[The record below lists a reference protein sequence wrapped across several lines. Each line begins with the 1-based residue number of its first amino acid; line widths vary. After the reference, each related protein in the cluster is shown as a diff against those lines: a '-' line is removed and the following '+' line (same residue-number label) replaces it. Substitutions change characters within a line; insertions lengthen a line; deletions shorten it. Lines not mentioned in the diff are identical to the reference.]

1 MKEKVFQERTF
12 GYDLDFLSQHDKV
25 IVLTSGKD
33 PDMRVIVSA
42 KYQAKVFTSTA
53 EGDDGRSF
61 GWVNYKAFSG
71 PADAHMNAYGGEN
84 RMWLGP
90 EGGRFS
96 IFFKPGDEMVFEY
109 WKTPAAIDT
118 EAWTVVSR
126 SAEEVRLWKDME
138 LMNYRGTVLKLMAD
152 RRVKILDRDAL
163 ATRLGLRL
171 DDAVR
176 AVGYETDNSITNKGD
191 HAWTEASGMP
201 CIWMLDMFRPS
212 PETVVVVP
220 FRSGGDDPG
229 ADEPGRR
236 KAFNEIVTSNYFGE
250 IGEDR
255 LKYTDSAVFFKAD
268 GRRRGKLGIRPENAS
283 TVAGSYDADGK
294 VLTITVFQTDGKA
307 KYLNQEW
314 NVEKPA
320 FLGDAVNAYND
331 GALEDGS
338 QMGPF
343 YEIESVS
350 PAAFLEPG
358 EKMTHAHA
366 VFHFTGEE
374 GGLDVIARKLLG
386 SSLEEIKNTF

>member
-1 MKEKVFQERTF
+1 MKEKVFKEGTF
-12 GYDLDFLSQHDKV
+12 GYDLDFLSRHDKV
-25 IVLTSGKD
+25 IVLTAKD

-61 GWVNYKAFSG
+61 GWVNYKAFGG

-96 IFFKPGDEMVFEY
+96 IFFKPGDEMVFER

-152 RRVKILDRDAL
+152 RRVRILDRDAL
-163 ATRLGLRL
+163 AARLGLRL
-171 DDAVR
+171 TDAVR

-191 HAWTEASGMP
+191 NAWTEVSGMP

-220 FRSGGDDPG
+220 FRREAGVSFD
-229 ADEPGRR
+229 
-236 KAFNEIVTSNYFGE
+236 EIVTSNYFGE

-255 LKYTDSAVFFKAD
+255 LKCKDGAVFFKAD
-268 GRRRGKLGIRPENAS
+268 GRRRGKLGIRPESAS
-283 TVAGSYDADGK
+283 TVAGSYDPDGK
-294 VLTITVFQTDGKA
+294 VLTIIVFQTDGKA
-307 KYLNQEW
+307 KYLSQEW
-314 NVEKPA
+314 NTEKPA

-350 PAAFLEPG
+350 PAAFLAPG

-366 VFHFTGEE
+366 VFHFTGGES
-374 GGLDVIARKLLG
+374 GLDVIARKLLE
-386 SSLEEIKNTF
+386 SSLEEIKNKF

>member
-1 MKEKVFQERTF
+1 MKEKTFREGTF

-25 IVLTSGKD
+25 IVLMARD

-96 IFFKPGDEMVFEY
+96 IFFKPGDEMVFEH

-126 SAEEVRLWKDME
+126 SSEEVRMWKDME

-152 RRVKILDRDAL
+152 RRVRILDRDAL
-163 ATRLGLRL
+163 GARLGLQL
-171 DDAVR
+171 TDAVR

-191 HAWTEASGMP
+191 HAWTEDSGMP

-220 FRSGGDDPG
+220 YRG
-229 ADEPGRR
+229 AAGVPFD
-236 KAFNEIVTSNYFGE
+236 EIVTSNYFGE
-250 IGEDR
+250 IGKDR
-255 LKYTDSAVFFKAD
+255 LKCTDSAVFFKAD
-268 GRRRGKLGIRPENAS
+268 GRRRGKLGIRPENAR

-314 NVEKPA
+314 NVEKPP
-320 FLGDAVNAYND
+320 FSGDAVNAYND

-350 PAAFLEPG
+350 PAAFLAPG

-374 GGLDVIARKLLG
+374 SGLDGIARKLLG
-386 SSLEEIKNTF
+386 ASLDEIKNTF